1 MKKATLLGGFAVAA
15 AAAAGGYFLLRPQP
29 TPQEVKNP
37 FDTQYEQLCIQ
48 LNDLD
53 AKVRQPE
60 ANIDSLTLVLEGIK
74 WTPVKDGGAYET
86 EKKNLYLDTKKNVAM
101 TFYNTLKERGE
112 AVTNPILENIEAIS
126 E

>member
-1 MKKATLLGGFAVAA
+1 MAA

-37 FDTQYEQLCIQ
+37 VDTQYEQLCIQ